1 MDAHIKSNFRHI
13 LVVYS
18 HLKPVNKSYAA
29 LFATETLVISYESN
43 MTVRWLFPLTSQKVA
58 IENVIIIQQIL
69 EIAEEKQFL

>member
-29 LFATETLVISYESN
+29 LFATETLVIWYESN
-43 MTVRWLFPLTSQKVA
+43 MTVRWLFPLTELTMLTLLYRLYVHIYIVYDK
-58 IENVIIIQQIL
+58 
-69 EIAEEKQFL
+69 

>member
-29 LFATETLVISYESN
+29 LFATETLVIWYESN
-43 MTVRWLFPLTSQKVA
+43 MTVRWLFPLSYTHFQCDKYD
-58 IENVIIIQQIL
+58 ITE
-69 EIAEEKQFL
+69 

>member
-29 LFATETLVISYESN
+29 LFATETLVIWYESN
-43 MTVRWLFPLTSQKVA
+43 MTVRWLFPL
-58 IENVIIIQQIL
+58 NVY
-69 EIAEEKQFL
+69 AEAAHNWVK